1 MKFTSHLTLL
11 GLSAYFASSAPVDE
25 SCNEPPPP
33 SPPPSNSPVPVGA
46 WIYSCTVPGTVALT
60 FDDGPVSRTGS
71 VLDQLQAAGMSAT
84 FFVNGLNWGDINSES
99 SKALVR
105 RMVAEG
111 HQVGSHTYVS
121 SSFCPL
127 AQLLVYDICEVFRGK
142 ELTCL
147 KLVPS

>member
-1 MKFTSHLTLL
+1 MKFISNLAFF
-11 GLSAYFASSAPVDE
+11 GLSAYFVASAPVDE
-25 SCNEPPPP
+25 SCNGPT
-33 SPPPSNSPVPVGA
+33 SPPPSSSSIPVGA

-60 FDDGPVSRTGS
+60 FDDGPVARTGS

-121 SSFCPL
+121 S
-127 AQLLVYDICEVFRGK
+127 
-142 ELTCL
+142 
-147 KLVPS
+147 